1 MPMLRRLRPGWG
13 LVPVICLLGLWE
25 AVARLD
31 LVPGSILFPSFS
43 AVAAEFTA
51 LLANGVL
58 AENFLRTLLRVL
70 LGFSTGSTAGL
81 IVGILIGWKRL
92 VDRSL
97 SPIISLLYPI
107 PALGWLP
114 VLMLWIGITEVLPV
128 AIIFISSFF
137 PVCYNTST
145 GVRSV
150 ARNHIW
156 AARSLGAS
164 EFSILRRVIV
174 PLAIPNIFTGLRLV
188 AGMAWRVVIAA
199 EMVAIPTGI
208 GALLIRAESLIRIDV
223 IFVCLMVLSL
233 MCFTFEQCFRY
244 IERAFTTQWR

>member
-1 MPMLRRLRPGWG
+1 MLRRLRPAWGVVPIVCFVGIWEAAARLG
-13 LVPVICLLGLWE
+13 LVPGKM
-25 AVARLD
+25 
-31 LVPGSILFPSFS
+31 LFPAFS
-43 AVAAEFTA
+43 DVAAEFFD
-51 LLANGVL
+51 LLVSGVL
-58 AENFLRTLLRVL
+58 AESFLRTLLRVL
-70 LGFSTGSTAGL
+70 LGFSTGSVAGL
-81 IVGILIGWKRL
+81 LVGVLIGWKQV

-97 SPIISLLYPI
+97 SPIISLMYPI

-114 VLMLWIGITEVLPV
+114 VLMLWMGITEVLPV

-145 GVRSV
+145 GVKNV
-150 ARNHIW
+150 ARTHIW

-164 EFSILRRVIV
+164 ELVILLTVIV
-174 PLAIPNIFTGLRLV
+174 PLALPNIFTGLRLV

-208 GALLIRAESLIRIDV
+208 GALLMRAESLIRIDV

-233 MCFTFEQCFRY
+233 MCFTFEQCFHY
-244 IERAFTTQWR
+244 LERALTAKWR